1 MGQAA
6 AHKNNKL
13 ILKAQNLI
21 LIYQNVS
28 PDNVFLKRCIQ
39 QSRRHIS
46 LTKAAAVLSAS
57 TRNFF
62 TTIAMHC
69 NNMPL

>member
-39 QSRRHIS
+39 QSRRHIF
-46 LTKAAAVLSAS
+46 LTKAAVLSAS

-62 TTIAMHC
+62 ATIAMHC